1 MVTDY
6 NYGNHRANLSDSD
19 SGQNSAQG
27 LDGYPLD
34 VQPDPSWP
42 GLDGN
47 PNELHVDKQGMLS
60 VADTIDGLIEDI
72 GTIDVTQAGN
82 VSFGPDSW
90 NAALYLKDAST
101 QVSGAVNEYAK
112 KLVANL
118 QQASASIRAA
128 AGNYGTAEQSSSDDV
143 SNVQG
148 NLDSSSGSQ
157 SGAAQPW

>member
-6 NYGNHRANLSDSD
+6 NYGNHRANISDSD
-19 SGQNSAQG
+19 SSKNSAQS

-34 VQPDPSWP
+34 VQPDSQWP
-42 GLDGN
+42 GLDAN

-82 VSFGPDSW
+82 VSFGPESW

-128 AGNYGTAEQSSSDDV
+128 AGNYGGAEQTSSDSV

-148 NLDSSSGSQ
+148 NLDGSSQTPSGNT
-157 SGAAQPW
+157 QPW